1 MAKIFTLKRVAITCF
16 IILLIIIT
24 RFIYVYFFVKVK
36 TECAK
41 ITKFSE
47 FIDAKALI
55 IRDEEVLQNNSKFLK
70 IICPDN
76 SKVAKNQVIAKSYES
91 ENLLNLDNKINL
103 EKLEILKIED
113 INNKTN
119 NIIRN
124 MIHNK
129 IYDYN
134 ILIFA
139 RMHEKVLNSKKN
151 LEIIQN
157 NLNNNINFD
166 EIKSE
171 SNGFFSNFTDGF
183 ENSLNLNITDDEIKN
198 LNFKSYSKIN
208 KNNNSNNIFG
218 KIIKSSNCM
227 ILCYLDSKNNL
238 IANKKKFKI
247 KFELNSEEFECD
259 FVKLIEIGNNKKI
272 AVFYININN
281 FFANCRLENIK
292 IKTKSD
298 EGIKINKKNLHIQNG
313 KTGVFILDR
322 RTIKF
327 RLVDVSY
334 ESGKFAICHIKN
346 SEPDYLKEN
355 DLIIT
360 HGYNLH
366 DGKILR
372 L

>member
-16 IILLIIIT
+16 IILLIIVT
-24 RFIYVYFFVKVK
+24 RFVYIYFFVKVK

-70 IICPDN
+70 VICPDD
-76 SKVAKNQVIAKSYES
+76 SKVAKNQVIAKIYES
-91 ENLLNLDNKINL
+91 DDLLNSDNKINL

-113 INNKTN
+113 INTKIN

-134 ILIFA
+134 ILTFA

-157 NLNNNINFD
+157 NLDNNISFD

-183 ENSLNLNITDDEIKN
+183 EDSLNLSINDDEIKN

-208 KNNNSNNIFG
+208 NNNNNIFG
-218 KIIKSSNCM
+218 KIIKNNNCM

-247 KFELNSEEFECD
+247 KFELNIEEFECD

-272 AVFYININN
+272 AVFYTNINS

-298 EGIKINKKNLHIQNG
+298 EGIKINKKNLHNQNG

-334 ESGKFAICHIKN
+334 ESGKFAVCHIKD
-346 SEPDYLKEN
+346 SDPDYLKEN
-355 DLIIT
+355 DLIII
-360 HGYNLH
+360 HGHNLY